1 VPKRKFVGPT
11 NFIELAVG
19 VIVGAAFGVIAISV
33 ANDAIMP
40 VVGVVGQALGF
51 LRSLAEANLLQ

>member
-1 VPKRKFVGPT
+1 VPRLSVAT

-19 VIVGAAFGVIAISV
+19 VIVGAAFGVVAISV
-33 ANDAIMP
+33 VNDAIMP
-40 VVGVVGQALGF
+40 VVEVLADGLGY